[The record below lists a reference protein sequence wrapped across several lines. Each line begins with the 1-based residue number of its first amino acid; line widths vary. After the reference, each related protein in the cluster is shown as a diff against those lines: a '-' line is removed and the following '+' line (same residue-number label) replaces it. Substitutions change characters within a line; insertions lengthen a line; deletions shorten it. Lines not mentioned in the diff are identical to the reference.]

1 LKAIILTEGQGIS
14 RNQSFEALLK
24 NPDQIR
30 KLTPKQKELFLK
42 KLDEYEAD
50 LLKKQAELEAL
61 DPFWFYEPSE
71 GIVTD
76 EGMSLLTHFLKPDD
90 IPQGRLDGQMD
101 FHCSHA
107 SIRGESGGNQSG
119 KTTSEVIDDF
129 IEGLKV
135 LPHSMKGKYPEDKWS
150 DKKPYKI
157 RTVSVDY
164 TTLLNTILPTYKHW
178 VPRDYLIGGS
188 WDKSYR
194 EEGKDGQRVLKL
206 GNWKKDELLCTIE
219 FMTNE
224 MKVTKFQGPP
234 LDKVNYDE
242 EPRQDIYKENLLRFT
257 TAKKMNI
264 VFAFTPTNG
273 LSWATDLFDRGQTD
287 SGASV
292 ELYKL
297 CSVTNK
303 KANMDVLKEILG
315 KLDNYE
321 EVKMRL
327 LGEFISLS
335 GLVYGRLFSPRV
347 HVIPPFHINR
357 DYLVV
362 LGLDPHLVTPT
373 AGVFVAVDREQNYYV
388 IHSIFKQGD
397 TEEIKA
403 EVAKAFSDNAWRWG
417 WSVADK
423 SSDTSIMAFG
433 GRNIFKELTKS
444 PNAIKALRTSEKFEG
459 SIKAG
464 VDEIKRLL
472 RVNPDSGKPRLYIF
486 DTYENRE
493 LIQSF
498 RTLER
503 DTFANEDKQGM
514 KDKIREGKHHLHA
527 ALRYVFQHNVLWVP
541 EIIDVPEPRFNDA
554 GALW

>member
-1 LKAIILTEGQGIS
+1 MKAITVIEGLDIKNVS
-14 RNQSFEALLK
+14 VDTLLK
-24 NPDQIR
+24 KPHLI
-30 KLTPKQKELFLK
+30 KLLSAKQKQDLLK
-42 KLDEYEAD
+42 EVEKYEAD
-50 LLKKQAELEAL
+50 LESKRKELERL
-61 DPFWFYEPSE
+61 DPFWFYQPSE
-71 GIVTD
+71 GVVTD
-76 EGMSLLTHFLKPDD
+76 EGRSLLEHFLKPDD

-101 FHCSHA
+101 FHCSKA

-129 IEGLKV
+129 IDGLHI
-135 LPHSMKGKYPEDKWS
+135 LPNAMRGRYPEDKWS

-164 TTLLNTILPTYKHW
+164 TTLLNTILPTYKYW
-178 VPRDYLIGGS
+178 VPKDYLVGGD

-224 MKVTKFQGPP
+224 MKTTKFQGPP

-257 TAKKMNI
+257 TAKRMNI

-273 LSWATDLFDRGQTD
+273 LSWATDLFENGETD

-292 ELYKL
+292 ELFKL
-297 CSVTNK
+297 CSVTNRR
-303 KANMDVLKEILG
+303 ANMDVLREILG

-335 GLVYGRLFSPRV
+335 GLVYGRLFNPHI
-347 HVIPPFHINR
+347 HVIPPFHVNK
-357 DYLVV
+357 DYLVM

-373 AGVFVAVDREQNYYV
+373 AGVFVAVDREHNYYV
-388 IHSIFKQGD
+388 IHSVFKQGD
-397 TEEIKA
+397 TQEIKD
-403 EVAKAFSDNAWRWG
+403 EIAKVFHDNEWRWG
-417 WSVADK
+417 WSIADK
-423 SSDTSIMAFG
+423 SSDTSIIAFG
-433 GRNIFKELTKS
+433 GRNIYKELIKA
-444 PNAIKALRTSEKFEG
+444 PNAIKALRTSEKYEG

-472 RVNPDSGKPRLYIF
+472 RVNPNTGKPRLFIF
-486 DTYENRE
+486 DTYENKQ

-527 ALRYVFQHNVLWVP
+527 ALRYVFQMPVNWV
-541 EIIDVPEPRFNDA
+541 EENQYVPQPQFNDA

>member
-1 LKAIILTEGQGIS
+1 ME
-14 RNQSFEALLK
+14 LL
-24 NPDQIR
+24 N
-30 KLTPKQKELFLK
+30 
-42 KLDEYEAD
+42 
-50 LLKKQAELEAL
+50 
-61 DPFWFYEPSE
+61 
-71 GIVTD
+71 
-76 EGMSLLTHFLKPDD
+76 HFLKPDD
-90 IPQGRLDGQMD
+90 VPQGRLDGQWD
-101 FHCSHA
+101 FHRSRA

-129 IEGLKV
+129 IEGLHV
-135 LPHSMKGKYPEDKWS
+135 LPNAMKGKYPEDKWN

-178 VPRDYLIGGS
+178 VPKDYLVNGD

-194 EEGKDGQRVLKL
+194 EEGKDGQRILKL

-234 LDKVNYDE
+234 LDKINYDE

-273 LSWATDLFDRGQTD
+273 LSWATDLFENGETD

-292 ELYKL
+292 ELFKL

-303 KANMDVLKEILG
+303 KANMDVLREILG

-321 EVKMRL
+321 EIKMRL

-335 GLVYGRLFSPRV
+335 GLVYGKLFNPRL
-347 HVIPPFHINR
+347 HVIPARHIGA
-357 DYLVV
+357 DHLVI

-373 AGVFVAVDREQNYYV
+373 AAVFLAVDREQNYYV
-388 IHSIFKQGD
+388 IHSMMKQGD

-403 EVAKAFSDNAWRWG
+403 EINRVFLDNGWRWG

-423 SSDTSIMAFG
+423 SSDTSIIAFG
-433 GRNIFKELTKS
+433 GRNIYRELVRH
-444 PNAIKALRTSEKFEG
+444 PNPIKALRTSEKYEG

-464 VDEIKRLL
+464 IDEIKKLL
-472 RVNPDSGKPRLYIF
+472 RVNPDTGKPRLYIF
-486 DTYENRE
+486 DTVANKP

-503 DTFANEDKQGM
+503 DTFANEDKQGQ
-514 KDKIREGKHHLHA
+514 KDKIKEGKHHLHA
-527 ALRYVFQHNVLWVP
+527 ALRYIFQFPVSWREEHIVVP
-541 EIIDVPEPRFNDA
+541 TPDFNDA